1 MAIRVI
7 YGTEL
12 DTVVPSTLTPEA
24 ILDSLKTTYKELSDA
39 EYSLTDDGDG
49 GSVMTITLK
58 TGKKALAFA

>member
-24 ILDSLKTTYKELSDA
+24 ILDSLKQLIKSCLM
-39 EYSLTDDGDG
+39 LN
-49 GSVMTITLK
+49 IL
-58 TGKKALAFA
+58 